1 MKPNNLSVTGHKLTN
16 LSSTNGSGGVVDI
29 FYPQFKLDIGTNKRL
44 FKATTELWEHACL
57 SDGTSEEMAY
67 DNGEGYKY
75 HSFGAFDCKCGFM
88 YIDRIGYRI
97 PSKLAHEIAM
107 DTMDPK
113 DGAVLDG
120 KLKKKKIKPIQRSL
134 TPHLDCCPK
143 DVNSTQGK
151 DKWRP
156 IQCFVSLTNNLDPN
170 TGGFEAAPGFHLDFN
185 DWMEQHSNGFD
196 ICPEMQAIGKEIKCD
211 NASSLHW

>member
-1 MKPNNLSVTGHKLTN
+1 
-16 LSSTNGSGGVVDI
+16 
-29 FYPQFKLDIGTNKRL
+29 
-44 FKATTELWEHACL
+44 
-57 SDGTSEEMAY
+57 
-67 DNGEGYKY
+67 
-75 HSFGAFDCKCGFM
+75 M

-97 PSKLAHEIAM
+97 SSKLAHEIAI

-113 DGAVLDG
+113 DGVIPDR

-143 DVNSTQGK
+143 DVNSTQGM

-156 IQCFVSLTNNLDPN
+156 ILCFVSLTNNLDPN

-211 NASSLHW
+211 NASSLYW